1 MERAQKQL
9 GQILIERKLISPQ
22 RLEEAVS
29 EQKRTKEFLGAV
41 LLRLGFIKEKEL
53 MAALSEQFNIP
64 VTGLK
69 NKYIDWS
76 FVKTFSPSLI
86 LDHKCFPV
94 EKDNTSITVAITD
107 PLDAWA
113 LKKAEEESRGMKL
126 KLVLVSADDMQD
138 AIQRYKEYVHR
149 NISNLFK

>member
-1 MERAQKQL
+1 LERAQKQL
-9 GQILIERKLISPQ
+9 GQILIEKKLISPQ

-126 KLVLVSADDMQD
+126 RLVLVSADDMQD

>member
-9 GQILIERKLISPQ
+9 GQILIEKKLISPQ

-126 KLVLVSADDMQD
+126 RLVLVSADDMQD